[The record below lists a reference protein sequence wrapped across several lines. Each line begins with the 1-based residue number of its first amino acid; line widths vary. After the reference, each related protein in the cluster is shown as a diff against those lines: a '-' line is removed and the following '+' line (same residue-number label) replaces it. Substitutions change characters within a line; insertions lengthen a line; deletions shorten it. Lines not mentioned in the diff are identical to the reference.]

1 MCKDS
6 NKREGKGTMSWK
18 DSGITFEGSW
28 REDKANGQGRML
40 FNDGSVYEGDWVN
53 GQREG

>member
-6 NKREGKGTMSWK
+6 NKREGKGTMNWK

-28 REDKANGQGRML
+28 REDKANGHGRML
-40 FNDGSVYEGDWVN
+40 FKDGSVYEGDWVN